1 MKISQN
7 LEKKRYTDGD
17 FLPLHIQLMVRKMIN
32 LEIGVEI
39 EKDKSISK
47 HLKTVEKDF
56 DQFWSL
62 AETKT

>member
-1 MKISQN
+1 
-7 LEKKRYTDGD
+7 
-17 FLPLHIQLMVRKMIN
+17 MIN